1 MAVPLDG
8 AACSFS
14 CPRAPARGAA
24 VASPSPTVACSGR
37 RGEASFGGGEASER
51 KGLGAGRG
59 DGQEICERT

>member
-1 MAVPLDG
+1 MLHSIAGKFLKSSYFWFLEKSG
-8 AACSFS
+8 LLQL
-14 CPRAPARGAA
+14 
-24 VASPSPTVACSGR
+24 SPTVACSGR